1 MLVSVQTGPIIG
13 ASANVVTM
21 GIAESKG
28 YKISFIGFMKT
39 AFPYMALSILICQG
53 WLMIFKPA

>member
-1 MLVSVQTGPIIG
+1 
-13 ASANVVTM
+13 M

-39 AFPYMALSILICQG
+39 AFPYMIISIVIAQI
-53 WLMIFKPA
+53 WLMIFRPV